1 MTVTLAEH
9 GQIMDRMTV
18 TLAEHGQIL
27 KVLLDKNGGIQRSKN
42 VVSVELQDF
51 MFPLSTPGKV
61 QELEDKLKG
70 NEAAKSDL
78 VIILFPLLLYKNV

>member
-1 MTVTLAEH
+1 MN
-9 GQIMDRMTV
+9 QITV

-27 KVLLDKNGGIQRSKN
+27 KVLLDKSGGIPRSKN
-42 VVSVELQDF
+42 VVSSELHDF
-51 MFPLSTPGKV
+51 MFPLSTPAKV

-78 VIILFPLLLYKNV
+78 VILLFPLLHLYKNV